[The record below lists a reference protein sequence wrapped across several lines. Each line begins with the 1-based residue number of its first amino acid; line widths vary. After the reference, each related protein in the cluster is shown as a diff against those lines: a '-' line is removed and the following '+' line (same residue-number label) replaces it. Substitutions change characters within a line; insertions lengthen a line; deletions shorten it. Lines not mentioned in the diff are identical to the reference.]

1 MILPRLVT
9 AIIGIPLVLLAI
21 WFGGMPYLILIMA
34 IVVYGIKEYQYIV
47 QKANYDVQIIT
58 SYIFGILM
66 LFSVYLNGTKIGYAL
81 VNQGTALLINIMII
95 VVFLYEIIRNYYPK
109 SSPKGATGRIGV
121 TLTGVF
127 FISWTLGHLLLI
139 RDIRPYGCNYTY
151 YLFLLIWSA
160 DTFAYVF
167 GSKFGKHR
175 LSEKVSY
182 KKTVEGTIAGLIG
195 GTVTGIAL
203 KIILSLKEFSFSEVI
218 FLSLGIIVIDYISDL
233 AESLLKRDAGLKDT
247 DMLLPGHGGIL
258 DRFDSF
264 LLSAPIFYYYLTIF
278 HR

>member
-1 MILPRLVT
+1 MILPRLIT
-9 AIIGIPLVLLAI
+9 AIIGIPLVLLSI
-21 WFGGMPYLILIMA
+21 WFGGIPYLILIMA

-47 QKANYDVQIIT
+47 QKANYDVQIVT

-66 LFSVYLNGTKIGYAL
+66 LFSVYLNGTKIGNAL
-81 VNQGTALLINIMII
+81 VNQGTALLINIMLI
-95 VVFLYEIIRNYYPK
+95 VVFLYEIIRCYHPK

-121 TLTGVF
+121 TLAGVF

-160 DTFAYVF
+160 DTFAYAF
-167 GSKFGKHR
+167 GSRFGKNR

-182 KKTVEGTIAGLIG
+182 KKTVEGTIAGLMG
-195 GTVTGIAL
+195 GIISGIVL
-203 KIILSLKEFSFSEVI
+203 KIILSLKEISFSEVI
-218 FLSLGIIVIDYISDL
+218 FLSLGIVVIDSISDL

-264 LLSAPIFYYYLTIF
+264 LFSAPIFYYYLTIF